1 MLMYRECS
9 LLGLLTIVTVYP
21 HISFDAFAEFW
32 VVIQEATL
40 ENKNVTRYIFFK
52 VAERFDQLITG

>member
-9 LLGLLTIVTVYP
+9 LLGLLTIVTVYL

-32 VVIQEATL
+32 VVIHSGFEGSDIG
-40 ENKNVTRYIFFK
+40 E
-52 VAERFDQLITG
+52 